1 MHLTVFS
8 TGLEQDHRFL
18 KKRKKIKKKK
28 TLNATKFKAAD
39 GLMVLIFEKFKTK
52 II

>member
-8 TGLEQDHRFL
+8 TGLEQDHRFF
-18 KKRKKIKKKK
+18 KKRKKFLKK